1 MRIGATGFFPYI
13 YNANMLQAGSLSRVS
28 AIGDDLT
35 KAGTDYSY
43 LTDASLN
50 INPLGRGESANLF
63 DILDM
68 QMQMSRRNASRVMA
82 TEEIPGEQIP
92 EEEILGAQIP
102 EKLPVTEERPEVDMA
117 LAERMETGET
127 VSPEEIVS
135 DVLSS
140 PDGMMDAEQIQDF
153 GMVDQ
158 SEEILSLQYDRNLYQ
173 IQRAAEA
180 YRVQML

>member
-50 INPLGRGESANLF
+50 INPLGRRESANLF

-92 EEEILGAQIP
+92 DL
-102 EKLPVTEERPEVDMA
+102 
-117 LAERMETGET
+117 
-127 VSPEEIVS
+127 
-135 DVLSS
+135 
-140 PDGMMDAEQIQDF
+140 

>member
-92 EEEILGAQIP
+92 E
-102 EKLPVTEERPEVDMA
+102 KLPVTEERPEIDMA
-117 LAERMETGET
+117 PAERMETGET

-158 SEEILSLQYDRNLYQ
+158 SEEILFLQYDRNLYQ

>member
-50 INPLGRGESANLF
+50 INPLGRRESANLF

-92 EEEILGAQIP
+92 DLG
-102 EKLPVTEERPEVDMA
+102 
-117 LAERMETGET
+117 ME
-127 VSPEEIVS
+127 
-135 DVLSS
+135 
-140 PDGMMDAEQIQDF
+140 
-153 GMVDQ
+153 DQ